1 MGGSFLLEELR
12 KRKKK
17 KCLVVQLQC
26 VQCCMMGTSLPKE
39 ERLEDKIFP
48 KESVRPNQTS
58 SVFTCPDKQD
68 QNIKLT
74 KEQRET

>member
-1 MGGSFLLEELR
+1 
-12 KRKKK
+12 
-17 KCLVVQLQC
+17 
-26 VQCCMMGTSLPKE
+26 MMGTSLPKE
-39 ERLEDKIFP
+39 ERLEDKILP

>member
-12 KRKKK
+12 KKKKK